1 MKRVVATASICLGLA
16 AMAVPAQAADGNG
29 GRSATAKECTALQ
42 KADRA
47 AFGATYGDHAMRSCM
62 KGVTPVAS
70 ETTPSEFKN
79 AAKACRAER
88 DADSALFHEA
98 YGSNSNK
105 RNAMGKCVAQQVKSD

>member
-16 AMAVPAQAADGNG
+16 VIAAPAQAGDGNG
-29 GRSATAKECTALQ
+29 GRSATAKECTALK

-47 AFGATYGDHAMRSCM
+47 AFDAAYGDHAMRSCM

-70 ETTPSEFKN
+70 ETAPSEFKN

-88 DADSALFHEA
+88 DADSALFHET
-98 YGSNSNK
+98 YGTNSNK
-105 RNAMGKCVAQQVKSD
+105 KNAMGKCVSQQVKSA